1 MSAFLK
7 QFLFIFHKNELFWIK
22 LILIKMKNYQ
32 QFKKKRG
39 QPFAQQFFVKPCA
52 KVQGKRASRSGTGP
66 QGTSQSYS
74 YLFRFK
80 LTIKILLTLFL
91 PFS

>member
-1 MSAFLK
+1 MDQTYSTN
-7 QFLFIFHKNELFWIK
+7 NEELPT
-22 LILIKMKNYQ
+22 IL
-32 QFKKKRG
+32 KKRG

-66 QGTSQSYS
+66 QGTSQYYS

-91 PFS
+91 PLS